1 MMSPTSI
8 SESHLR
14 RVIRDFLLSEGKEML
29 FSASSQTCPHCGGRV
44 DDSGE
49 CEKCGAFVQE
59 YVSRGL
65 SNMGRLEPVTEKV
78 KGKGGFPKTQAAA
91 KKMVDKLARDPGP
104 TWGDVTQYA
113 QSWGAENPDAY
124 AAVLMRIAGGKG
136 KKRGKGG

>member
-1 MMSPTSI
+1 MSSASI
-8 SESHLR
+8 SEGHLR
-14 RVIRDFLLSEGKEML
+14 RVIREFLLSEGKEML
-29 FSASSQTCPHCGGRV
+29 FSAGSQACPHCGGSV

-59 YVSRGL
+59 YASRGL
-65 SNMGRLEPVTEKV
+65 SNMGRVDRVTEKAG
-78 KGKGGFPKTQAAA
+78 GKGGFPKTQSAA
-91 KKMVDKLARDPGP
+91 KKMVAKLAKDPGP

-136 KKRGKGG
+136 KKGRKGG